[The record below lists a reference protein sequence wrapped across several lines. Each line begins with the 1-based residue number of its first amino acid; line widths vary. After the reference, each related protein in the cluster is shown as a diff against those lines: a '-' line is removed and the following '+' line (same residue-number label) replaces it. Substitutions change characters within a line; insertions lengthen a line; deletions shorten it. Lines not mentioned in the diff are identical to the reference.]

1 MTVIEEFKAQNKAGK
16 TVILQK
22 IGKGISYL
30 DFGST
35 HLPRDF
41 EGYKI
46 KYSDRI
52 VQPQDGNNFLTNDS
66 KEVFSRI

>member
-1 MTVIEEFKAQNKAGK
+1 MVVLEEFKVQNNAGK

-52 VQPQDGNNFLTNDS
+52 VQPQDSDHFLTNDS
-66 KEVFSRI
+66 KEVFNRL